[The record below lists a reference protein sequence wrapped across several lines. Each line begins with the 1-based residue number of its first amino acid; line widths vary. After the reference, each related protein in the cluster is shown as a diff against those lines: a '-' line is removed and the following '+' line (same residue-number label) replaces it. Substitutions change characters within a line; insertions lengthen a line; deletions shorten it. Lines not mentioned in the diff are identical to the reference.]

1 MRAVKEIIGNLKNTI
16 KTNSRKGYQAIVKT
30 ASELKSK
37 GGTLSKKIR
46 KVSTKTKRRFA
57 A

>member
-16 KTNSRKGYQAIVKT
+16 KTNSRKGYQAIAKT

-37 GGTLSKKIR
+37 GGTLGKKIR
-46 KVSTKTKRRFA
+46 KVSTKTKRRLA
-57 A
+57 V

>member
-1 MRAVKEIIGNLKNTI
+1 MRAVKEILGNVKNTI
-16 KTNSRKGYQAIVKT
+16 KTNSRKGYQAVVKT

-37 GGTLSKKIR
+37 GRNLGKKIR
-46 KVSTKTKRRFA
+46 QVSTKTKRRLA

>member
-16 KTNSRKGYQAIVKT
+16 KTNSRKGFQAVAKT
-30 ASELKSK
+30 ASELKNK
-37 GGTLSKKIR
+37 GGTLGKKIR
-46 KVSTKTKRRFA
+46 QVSTKTKRRLA

>member
-1 MRAVKEIIGNLKNTI
+1 MKAVKEIIGNLKSTI
-16 KTNSRKGYQAIVKT
+16 KTNSRKGVQAIAKT

-37 GGTLSKKIR
+37 GGTLGKKIR
-46 KVSTKTKRRFA
+46 QVSAKTKRRLA